1 MCAGRVPKSPVFA
14 SIACKMASPQPQVT
28 GEQLVAATPEKN
40 KTYLRMGKLSKRQR
54 GMHHPNTR
62 NLKFQERWFVLN
74 QAALEYYEKDDDV
87 NKNPKKV

>member
-1 MCAGRVPKSPVFA
+1 
-14 SIACKMASPQPQVT
+14 MASPQPQVT

-62 NLKFQERWFVLN
+62 NLKFQERWFVLK
-74 QAALEYYEKDDDV
+74 QAALEYYEKEDHFNNP
-87 NKNPKKV
+87 NKV

>member
-1 MCAGRVPKSPVFA
+1 VFA
-14 SIACKMASPQPQVT
+14 SIACKMASSQPQVT
-28 GEQLVAATPEKN
+28 GEQHVDATPKI
-40 KTYLRMGKLSKRQR
+40 YQMGKLFKRQR